1 MNELALFAGAG
12 GGVLAGHILGWRT
25 ICAVERDAYA
35 AQVLAQRQND
45 GALPPFPIWSDVR
58 SFDGRRWR
66 GLVNVISGGFPCQD
80 ISSAGP
86 GTGIEGARSGLWKD
100 MARIISEVLPE
111 EVFLE
116 NSPMLVDR
124 GLAMVV
130 GDLTQMGYD
139 SEWCLISAADLG
151 APHRRERIWLL
162 GWRNDTRSPI
172 LANPSREHVQRLI
185 TQRTP
190 TQVGRQ
196 PLEGSVRP
204 RGDGPSRWPIEPDM
218 GRVADGV
225 AFRVDR
231 LKALGNGQVPRVAA
245 TAFYRLASGQ

>member
-1 MNELALFAGAG
+1 MAHDL
-12 GGVLAGHILGWRT
+12 
-25 ICAVERDAYA
+25 
-35 AQVLAQRQND
+35 
-45 GALPPFPIWSDVR
+45 R

-66 GLVNVISGGFPCQD
+66 GLVDVISGGFPCQD

-86 GTGIEGARSGLWKD
+86 GTGIEGSRSGLWKD

-111 EVFLE
+111 RVFLE
-116 NSPMLVDR
+116 NSPMLVGR

-139 SEWCLISAADLG
+139 SEWCLVSAADLG

-162 GWRNDTRSPI
+162 GRRHDASASPAVANSSRQHVEGIFTQCTR
-172 LANPSREHVQRLI
+172 
-185 TQRTP
+185 TQLRS
-190 TQVGRQ
+190 QS
-196 PLEGSVRP
+196 LERSIRSCS
-204 RGDGPSRWPIEPDM
+204 DGPSRWPPEPDM

-231 LKALGNGQVPRVAA
+231 LKALGNGQIPRVAA
-245 TAFYRLASGQ
+245 TAFHGLESGYW